1 MQPGKLE
8 LSKRYL
14 SLEAIIGNRDK
25 AVKGFYPCSKLTW
38 FKGVALGR
46 FLRPIVFSPT
56 NYVWDADEIDALVQR
71 ETQSPGTLVWL
82 FQNQKEQA

>member
-1 MQPGKLE
+1 MQPDKLD

-14 SLEAIIGNRDK
+14 SLEQIIGNRDK
-25 AVKGFYPCSKLTW
+25 AVRGIYPCSKLTW

-46 FLRPIVFSPT
+46 FPRPIVFSPT
-56 NYVWDADEIDALVQR
+56 NYVWDAEEIDALVQR
-71 ETQSPGTLVWL
+71 ETESPGTLVWL